1 MNQLKQIPLK
11 FIDTDIILDFLED
24 RKPFS
29 KYSAKLFLEVH
40 NNSVK
45 LYTSSNSINTVY
57 YTLGKI
63 VNDKQARE
71 LIVNLLEFI
80 NIIPVTDIIL
90 NSALK
95 SDFKDFEETVMHYC
109 ALTIDKIKL
118 LITRNLKDYKKS
130 QIKTLSPEQFFV
142 G

>member
-1 MNQLKQIPLK
+1 MIHI
-11 FIDTDIILDFLED
+11 FIDTDIILDFLGD

-45 LYTSSNSINTVY
+45 LYTSSNSITTAY
-57 YTLGKI
+57 YMLGKI

-80 NIIPVTDIIL
+80 NIIPVTDTIL
-90 NSALK
+90 NTALK
-95 SDFKDFEETVMHYC
+95 SDFKDFEDAVQHYC
-109 ALTIDKIKL
+109 ALTNDKIKL

-142 G
+142 R